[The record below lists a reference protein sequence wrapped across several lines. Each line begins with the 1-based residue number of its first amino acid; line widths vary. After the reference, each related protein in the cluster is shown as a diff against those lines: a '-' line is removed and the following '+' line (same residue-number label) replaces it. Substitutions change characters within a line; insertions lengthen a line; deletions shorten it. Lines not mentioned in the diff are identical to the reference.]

1 MLSRSFTKSSEK
13 SCFSSAF
20 CCAFSK
26 SFRLAKSSHTPFPHH
41 PVSFLLPCPATIHPL
56 CARLCIV
63 FLPADF
69 QTASGGVSPFLLYNF
84 LCIHQD
90 FIIFVEVFPPIFI
103 FPAVCTVKV
112 PECLP
117 YGIGLFL
124 FFIFRNL
131 ETDFIIIMRRNFFP
145 ILFSILIQYLLVF
158 VSQFGMVSVLRPSP
172 SHSAFP
178 T

>member
-13 SCFSSAF
+13 SFFSSAF
-20 CCAFSK
+20 CCAFLK
-26 SFRLAKSSHTPFPHH
+26 SFRFAKSSHTPFPHH

-63 FLPADF
+63 FF
-69 QTASGGVSPFLLYNF
+69 RQTFKLLLVEFLHFFCIIF

-90 FIIFVEVFPPIFI
+90 FIIFVEAFPPIFI

-131 ETDFIIIMRRNFFP
+131 ETDFIIIIWRNFFP

-158 VSQFGMVSVLRPSP
+158 VSQFGMVSVFRPSP